1 MLGGSTLGIP
11 FPLEQE
17 DLGQRLK
24 PLFTSYLG
32 SRPSLGLVWQI
43 DVFQFRCI
51 PAGFDTLLQLWG
63 HLSEVGDGLDD
74 SLLTLFYLLEFVE
87 TVADGGYLH
96 LVETSRPFF
105 PVTRD
110 KGDGTAFFQE

>member
-1 MLGGSTLGIP
+1 MS
-11 FPLEQE
+11 
-17 DLGQRLK
+17 
-24 PLFTSYLG
+24 SSSVALG

-51 PAGFDTLLQLWG
+51 PAGVDALLQLWR
-63 HLSEVGDGLDD
+63 HLFEVGDGLDD
-74 SLLTLFYLLEFVE
+74 RLLTLFNLLEFVE

-105 PVTRD
+105 PVT
-110 KGDGTAFFQE
+110 